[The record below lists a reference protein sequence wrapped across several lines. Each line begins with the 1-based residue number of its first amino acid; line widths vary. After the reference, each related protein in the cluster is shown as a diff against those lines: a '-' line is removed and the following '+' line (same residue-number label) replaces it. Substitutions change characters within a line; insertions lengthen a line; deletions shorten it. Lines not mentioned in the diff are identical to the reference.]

1 MPDEGGPLM
10 PSKILEAVYHGRGDE
25 LAALLAGGATLTLC
39 EAAAVGDAR
48 RVRAL
53 LDADRGRVR
62 ERSDDGWTA
71 LHLAAHFGRL
81 DVVTLLLARG
91 ADPLARSQ
99 NDMANQPIHAA
110 AAGRAA
116 APVVAQLL
124 ARGAQVNA
132 TQSGGFTALHEAAF
146 KNDRALAD
154 LLLAHGADVAARTND
169 GETAEAIATRLGHA
183 QLARRLRGE
192 LP

>member
-1 MPDEGGPLM
+1 M
-10 PSKILEAVYHGRGDE
+10 PSKILEAVYHGRDDE
-25 LAALLAGGATLTLC
+25 LAALLAGGATLTVC
-39 EAAAVGDAR
+39 EAAAVGDAG

-53 LDADRGRVR
+53 LDADRGRVH
-62 ERSDDGWTA
+62 ERSGDGWTA
-71 LHLAAHFGRL
+71 LHRAAHFGRL

-99 NDMANQPIHAA
+99 NDMANQAIHAA

-124 ARGAQVNA
+124 ARGAHVNA
-132 TQSGGFTALHEAAF
+132 TQNGGFTALHEAAF

-169 GETAEAIATRLGHA
+169 GETAEAIATRLGHV